1 MKFPPK
7 KTQGFIISKARHGY
21 EIRGLSDFLFQAQTA
36 TNMCGNISLE
46 ASNDLITWEVEASV
60 VRLVNHLMIQNCL
73 VCGPVPPNHK
83 VGWIFPTECMQKMIC
98 NSANCM

>member
-1 MKFPPK
+1 MMKIPPK

-21 EIRGLSDFLFQAQTA
+21 EIRGFSDFLFQAQTA

-60 VRLVNHLMIQNCL
+60 VRLVNH
-73 VCGPVPPNHK
+73 K
-83 VGWIFPTECMQKMIC
+83 VGWIFHTECMQRMIC